1 MDWIEALFICIK
13 YSTGFGD
20 SFILTG
26 MEEKFRNFI
35 KVTKILNKKGIVPV
49 LYGSLGLYQIIGE
62 RGSVND
68 IDFLIPEVWLEEKWH
83 EFKKYLE
90 SHQFRMDDEHEHEFS
105 HPNIGG
111 WIAFGSIEESRTYS
125 GLKVEELTSVIFDGA
140 NYLTLNADQ
149 FLASYKKSLEDS
161 YRQNKKNKTDVEKI
175 KAIEEHIKNLN

>member
-1 MDWIEALFICIK
+1 
-13 YSTGFGD
+13 
-20 SFILTG
+20 
-26 MEEKFRNFI
+26 
-35 KVTKILNKKGIVPV
+35 
-49 LYGSLGLYQIIGE
+49 
-62 RGSVND
+62 
-68 IDFLIPEVWLEEKWH
+68 
-83 EFKKYLE
+83 
-90 SHQFRMDDEHEHEFS
+90 MDDEHEHEFS